1 MKYLFVF
8 LLLGLMVSCGPKEG
22 PNREEIKEE
31 ERIRMEVKEELEEEK
46 RIEAK
51 RADDTG
57 DEKSIVV
64 VNGKNVSTIKIGN
77 LEIMTEDLGFN
88 DWYGA
93 VKACADLGD
102 GWRLPTKDELNI
114 LYENKDKIGG
124 FANYY
129 WSSTESDSNTAW
141 FQDFDDGYQGY
152 GDKASLT
159 SYVRAVRAF

>member
-8 LLLGLMVSCGPKEG
+8 LLLGLVSCGDASADATGEVTKE
-22 PNREEIKEE
+22 KQ
-31 ERIRMEVKEELEEEK
+31 
-46 RIEAK
+46 
-51 RADDTG
+51 ADDTG

-64 VNGKNVSTIKIGN
+64 VNGKNVSTIKFGN
-77 LEIMTEDLGFN
+77 LEIMTEDLGIN

-124 FANYY
+124 FANGYY
-129 WSSTESDSNTAW
+129 RSSTEVDNDFAW
-141 FQDFDDGYQGY
+141 TQDFNDGLQYANVKNY
-152 GDKASLT
+152 GTD
-159 SYVRAVRAF
+159 VRAVRAF

>member
-1 MKYLFVF
+1 MFNLPRMNLSILGFEFINLEKNYIMKYLFVF
-8 LLLGLMVSCGPKEG
+8 LIVGLVSCGDASGDVTKE
-22 PNREEIKEE
+22 KQ
-31 ERIRMEVKEELEEEK
+31 
-46 RIEAK
+46 AK
-51 RADDTG
+51 
-57 DEKSIVV
+57 
-64 VNGKNVSTIKIGN
+64 STVKIGD
-77 LEIMTEDLGFN
+77 LEVMTEDLGEMRW
-88 DWYGA
+88 DA
-93 VKACADLGD
+93 AKKACADIGD

-141 FQDFDDGYQGY
+141 FQDFDEGYQGY

>member
-8 LLLGLMVSCGPKEG
+8 LLTGLMLSCG

-51 RADDTG
+51 RADYTG

-77 LEIMTEDLGFN
+77 LEIMTEDLGRM
-88 DWYGA
+88 DWMEA
-93 VKACADLGD
+93 TKACADLGD

-114 LYENKDKIGG
+114 LYKNKDKIGG
-124 FANYY
+124 FANFFY
-129 WSSTESDSNTAW
+129 WSSTEGDNYDAW
-141 FQDFDDGYQGY
+141 IQNFGNGVQYYCTKFY
-152 GDKASLT
+152 AT
-159 SYVRAVRAF
+159 YVRAVRAF